1 MASVDKKLLKRLKV
15 LYVEDDINVRNELS
29 NLLSNFFENVYTADD
44 GKSGLALYKE
54 KQNDIDVIIADI
66 NMPNLTGIEMLEKI
80 RVFDKDVPVIFATAY
95 SDNEFL
101 SGAIKLKVF
110 EYIIK
115 PIDIRKLM
123 TVLADLA
130 TILYHDFLLNQQN
143 KELKKYKDILYSNN
157 IVVRTNKNMKISFVN
172 DLFCEITG
180 FDKKELIGKELV
192 ILKHKDTD
200 PKIYAKLYNSVLN
213 NKQFS
218 AQLKNVTKDGS
229 YYISNTNTIS
239 TLNDAGEVTGCLMIQ
254 KDETREVN
262 KRREV
267 QSSLIKDKG
276 EIFIKSKENTAELQN
291 VINSLKNDVKNTK
304 KLVQK
309 AKADKDKYIYTAE
322 KYTVENKRLRTE
334 LKQYKKDSD
343 FAHDKHSTSMK
354 LSKENADLRIEVK
367 KLTSRLDNIKEE
379 HEKECKQ
386 IRVNY
391 EVEIDDLEQE
401 LLSIKE
407 KLDGVENA
415 EAISQKLSYWKEK
428 AKSEAKKTERLEKEI
443 IEHGDKGMMNKLFG
457 GR

>member
-1 MASVDKKLLKRLKV
+1 MATVDKKLLKRLKV

-29 NLLSNFFENVYTADD
+29 SLLSNFFENVYTADD
-44 GKSGLALYKE
+44 GKAGLELYKE

-80 RVFDKDVPVIFATAY
+80 RAFDKNVPVIFATAY

-101 SGAIKLKVF
+101 SDAIKLKVF

-123 TVLADLA
+123 TVLAELA
-130 TILYHDFLLNQQN
+130 TIIYHDFLLNQQN

-157 IVVRTNKNMKISFVN
+157 IVVRTNKNMKIAFVN

-192 ILKHKDTD
+192 VLKHNDTD
-200 PKIYAKLYNSVLN
+200 PKIYKKIYNSILN
-213 NKQFS
+213 NKQFNG
-218 AQLKNVTKDGS
+218 QVKNITKDGS
-229 YYISNTNTIS
+229 YYISDTSVIS
-239 TLNDAGEVTGCLMIQ
+239 TLNDAGEITGCLMIQ
-254 KDETREVN
+254 KDETKVVN

-267 QSSLIKDKG
+267 QSSLMKDKG
-276 EIFIKSKENTAELQN
+276 EIFIKSKESSAGLQN
-291 VINSLKNDVKNTK
+291 IINTLKDEISSVKKQMQN
-304 KLVQK
+304 
-309 AKADKDKYIYTAE
+309 AKSDKDRYIYTAE

-334 LKQYKKDSD
+334 VKQYKKDSE
-343 FAHDKHSTSMK
+343 FVQDKYSNSKK
-354 LSKENADLRIEVK
+354 LAKENADLRIEVK
-367 KLTSRLDNIKEE
+367 RLISRLDNIKEE
-379 HEKECKQ
+379 QEKECKQ

-401 LLSIKE
+401 LSSMND
-407 KLDGVENA
+407 KLDSVGNA

-428 AKSEAKKTERLEKEI
+428 AKSEAKKTEKLEQEI
-443 IEHGDKGMMNKLFG
+443 IKYGDKSMMAKLFG
-457 GR
+457 TK

>member
-1 MASVDKKLLKRLKV
+1 MATVDKKLLKRLKV
-15 LYVEDDINVRNELS
+15 LYVEDDASVRNELS

-44 GKSGLALYKE
+44 GKAGLELYKE

-180 FDKKELIGKELV
+180 FDKKELIGKELIV
-192 ILKHKDTD
+192 LKHKDTD
-200 PKIYAKLYNSVLN
+200 PKVYKKLYNSVLN

-218 AQLKNVTKDGS
+218 GQFKNITKDGS
-229 YYISNTNTIS
+229 YYIANTNTIS

-254 KDETREVN
+254 KDETKEVN

-291 VINSLKNDVKNTK
+291 IITSLKDEVLNAK
-304 KLVQK
+304 KQVQNIK
-309 AKADKDKYIYTAE
+309 VDKDKYIYTAE
-322 KYTVENKRLRTE
+322 KYTIENKRLRTE

-343 FAHDKHSTSMK
+343 YMNDKYSNSKK

-367 KLTSRLDNIKEE
+367 RLNSRLENIKEE
-379 HEKECKQ
+379 HEKVCKQ
-386 IRVNY
+386 IKVNY

-401 LLSIKE
+401 LASITE

-415 EAISQKLSYWKEK
+415 EAISQKLNYWKEK
-428 AKSEAKKTERLEKEI
+428 AKNEAKKIEKLEKKI
-443 IEHGDKGMMNKLFG
+443 IEHGDKSMMSKLFG